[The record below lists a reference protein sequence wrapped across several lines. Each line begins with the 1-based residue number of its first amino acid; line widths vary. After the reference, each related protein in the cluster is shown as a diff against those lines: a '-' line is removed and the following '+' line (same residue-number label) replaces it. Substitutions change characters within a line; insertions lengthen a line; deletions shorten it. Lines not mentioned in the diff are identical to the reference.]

1 MNGSPTA
8 PLHVTQNFALR
19 LDAVTLRVGATHTSV
34 ELATSPYSRPSNSG
48 NKSNSVAQA
57 TPSASRHMTKANVTL
72 VRAYLHSIATSF
84 LSSVRLRSRASD

>member
-1 MNGSPTA
+1 MA

-34 ELATSPYSRPSNSG
+34 ELATSPHPTPGNSCEQ
-48 NKSNSVAQA
+48 SNSVAQA

-72 VRAYLHSIATSF
+72 VRAYVHSIATSLF
-84 LSSVRLRSRASD
+84 FGETKVSRF